1 MVLEVTAK
9 NEKGEKVF
17 SEQKVYI
24 QYGQDVDGDM
34 RIGAWQIKKFTD
46 FTLQPLEVR
55 HEKFLIPLP
64 EGTKAAEVE
73 IVLKYNH
80 PGAKIEIPIG
90 TVTRKIEFRD

>member
-1 MVLEVTAK
+1 VVLEVTAK
-9 NEKGEKVF
+9 NDKGEKIF

-34 RIGAWQIKKFTD
+34 RTGAWQIKKFVD

-55 HEKFLIPLP
+55 HEKFAISVP
-64 EGTKAAEVE
+64 EGTKAADVE

-90 TVTRKIEFRD
+90 TVARKIEFKD

>member
-1 MVLEVTAK
+1 MTAK
-9 NEKGEKVF
+9 NEKGEKIF
-17 SEQKVYI
+17 SEQRVYI

-34 RIGAWQIKKFTD
+34 RTGAWQIKKFAD

-55 HEKFLIPLP
+55 HEKFAIPLP

-80 PGAKIEIPIG
+80 PGARIEIPIG
-90 TVTRKIEFRD
+90 TVTRKIEFED